1 MSSIRRT
8 LRALDPPDLA
18 SLCPRL
24 AWVADDERP
33 TPTPE
38 ERVCWRGW
46 ALVRV
51 HGAVGADDGRPLRAS
66 SDPNARLLAIAA
78 GAGPVVVTD
87 RRVVGV
93 LDATAD
99 RAALRVDLAWDE
111 VDDVSPAPSGGVL
124 LASTA
129 LLGGLTLDP
138 VGS

>member
-24 AWVADDERP
+24 TWVADEPPAPAPR
-33 TPTPE
+33 
-38 ERVCWRGW
+38 ERVWWRGR

-66 SDPNARLLAIAA
+66 GDPNARLLAIAA
-78 GAGPVVVTD
+78 GAGPVLLTD

-93 LDATAD
+93 LDATLD
-99 RAALRVDLAWDE
+99 RPALRYDLAWDE
-111 VDDVSPAPSGGVL
+111 VDDVSRAPSGGVL